1 MMKTAITPLRKVEL
15 CTVTVATKLGDLYT
29 FPAMDKKALAK
40 VLPRGSNRIPA
51 NTPTLAMVNASMAVL
66 SIPLQ
71 IVSKVLVDNQ
81 DWWDCPA

>member
-40 VLPRGSNRIPA
+40 VLPR
-51 NTPTLAMVNASMAVL
+51 VNASMAIL

>member
-1 MMKTAITPLRKVEL
+1 MMKTAITSPRNTEL
-15 CTVTVATKLGDLYT
+15 CTVTIQTKFGDVYT
-29 FPAMDKKALAK
+29 FPAMDKKALGK
-40 VLPRGSNRIPA
+40 VLPQNSNRVPA

-71 IVSKVLVDNQ
+71 VVAKVLVNGK

>member
-1 MMKTAITPLRKVEL
+1 MMKTAITSPKKTDL
-15 CTVTVATKLGDLYT
+15 CTVAIRTRLGDEYT
-29 FPAMDKKALAK
+29 FPAMDKKALGK
-40 VLPRGSNRIPA
+40 VLPKGSNRIPA

-71 IVSKVLVDNQ
+71 IVGKVTVDGQ